1 MSQSAAARKFVS
13 KWIAVLFILTGVS
26 GVILLA
32 AHPGRGQGVSH
43 AVVIW
48 KHIHELSAILFLI
61 TALIHIYF
69 NGKILVRYF
78 RAT

>member
-1 MSQSAAARKFVS
+1 MSQSAAARKLVS
-13 KWIAVLFILTGVS
+13 RWIAILFILTGVS

-32 AHPGRGQGVSH
+32 AHPGHGQGVSH

-48 KHIHELSAILFLI
+48 KHIHEISAIVFLFI
-61 TALIHIYF
+61 ALIHIYF
-69 NGKILVRYF
+69 NGKTLVRYF